1 MVILH
6 ACGMLLDFD
15 TADNEEILFDT
26 KYFLM
31 PLMSYDRLNSN
42 LQLKTKYVTR

>member
-15 TADNEEILFDT
+15 MAENEVILFDT

-31 PLMSYDRLNSN
+31 PL
-42 LQLKTKYVTR
+42 